1 MDEKPTI
8 KQIVDG
14 FVERDRDS
22 VNKFNS
28 TYYENDF
35 ALTLA
40 RLELVEGRL
49 ADLAECF
56 TAVCTLIEAE

>member
-14 FVERDRDS
+14 FMERDRDS

-28 TYYENDF
+28 TYFDNDF
-35 ALTLA
+35 ALVLA
-40 RLELVEGRL
+40 RLQLAEGRL
-49 ADLAECF
+49 ADLSECF
-56 TAVCTLIEAE
+56 MAVCKLIEPE